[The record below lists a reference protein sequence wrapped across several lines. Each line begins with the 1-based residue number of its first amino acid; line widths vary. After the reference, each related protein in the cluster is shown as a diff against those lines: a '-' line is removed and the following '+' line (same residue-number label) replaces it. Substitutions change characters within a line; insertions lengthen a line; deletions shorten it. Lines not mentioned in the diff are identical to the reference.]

1 MIISIEEEK
10 KNVSD
15 SDDEG
20 SEDDREEETTGKDYV
35 LEEQEAY
42 DRQKARDALPK
53 DDTTQDYLD
62 PVELRKYITT
72 RN

>member
-1 MIISIEEEK
+1 MF
-10 KNVSD
+10 
-15 SDDEG
+15 
-20 SEDDREEETTGKDYV
+20 
-35 LEEQEAY
+35 LQEAY

-72 RN
+72 LNPQQREIFDDIIERETCPDEERDPY